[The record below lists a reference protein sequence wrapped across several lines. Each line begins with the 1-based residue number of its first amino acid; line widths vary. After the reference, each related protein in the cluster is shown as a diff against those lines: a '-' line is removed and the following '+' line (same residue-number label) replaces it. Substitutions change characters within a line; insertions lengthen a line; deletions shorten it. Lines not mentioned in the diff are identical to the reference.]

1 MPYLWAKLKNGQH
14 HHGKLKFDVGL
25 TYLAFSLEEPGM
37 LCFFTGN
44 TLTVPSRAKAAQ

>member
-14 HHGKLKFDVGL
+14 HQEKLKFDVGL
-25 TYLAFSLEEPGM
+25 TYLVLCLEEPRM